1 MGLLEPHGRHRIG
14 DGQAGATGTLAG
26 IARHQRKR
34 GPIET
39 IESVRVTVEQ
49 GIEGC
54 YRGLLKP
61 GGRNRRQVTV
71 MEAEDWAAALAEAGA
86 DLPWW
91 QRRANLLVE
100 GVDLPQTDGARILIG
115 DEVVLRITVECD
127 PCVRMDELH
136 DGLQAALRPDWR
148 GGACARVV
156 AGGDI
161 RIGDKV
167 RIEL

>member
-1 MGLLEPHGRHRIG
+1 MI
-14 DGQAGATGTLAG
+14 GTLAG
-26 IARHQRKR
+26 IARHHRKR

-39 IESVRVTVEQ
+39 LDSVRVSVEK

-54 YRGLLKP
+54 YRGPLKP

-71 MEAEDWAAALAEAGA
+71 MEAEDWAAALAEIGA

-91 QRRANLLVE
+91 QRRVNLLVA
-100 GVDLPQTDGARILIG
+100 GIDLPQIEGARILIG
-115 DEVVLRITVECD
+115 DDVVLRVTVECD
-127 PCVRMDELH
+127 PCVRMDELQ

-148 GGACARVV
+148 GGACTRVV

-161 RIGDKV
+161 RIGEKV
-167 RIEL
+167 RIEI